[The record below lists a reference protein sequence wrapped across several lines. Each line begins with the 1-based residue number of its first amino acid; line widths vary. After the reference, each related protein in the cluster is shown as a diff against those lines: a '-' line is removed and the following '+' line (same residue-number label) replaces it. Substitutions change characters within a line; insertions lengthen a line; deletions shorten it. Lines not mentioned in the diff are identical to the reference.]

1 MYDCL
6 FPHTVGGA
14 ERWYRNLSIRL
25 AEEGH
30 EVVYLTLRQWDRG
43 ADADVPGVRV
53 VVAGPRMQLYTESG
67 RRRILP
73 PLVFGAGVLWHLL
86 RRGRGYDA
94 VHTASFPYFSLLA
107 AAVAM
112 PLGRYRLVVDWH
124 EAWTFSYWR
133 EYLGRAGGRI
143 GWAVQRLCLRIPQ
156 RAFCFSR
163 LHARRL
169 REEGYRGEV
178 TVLEGEYSGSLEPRA
193 PAEAEPLV
201 VFAGRFIPEKRVEA
215 LIPAIARAQAEL
227 PELRAELFGDGPER
241 ERVKR
246 IAAESGMNGTI
257 SIPGFADT
265 ADVDSAFSRAL
276 CMVLPSRR
284 EGYGL
289 VVVEAAS
296 HGTPS
301 IVVADPD
308 NAAVE
313 LVEDGVNGFV
323 ASSVAPDDIAA
334 AIFRVNDAGPELR
347 RSTAAWFADNAR
359 RLSIGHSLEIV
370 ARAYARR

>member
-1 MYDCL
+1 M
-6 FPHTVGGA
+6 
-14 ERWYRNLSIRL
+14 
-25 AEEGH
+25 
-30 EVVYLTLRQWDRG
+30 
-43 ADADVPGVRV
+43 
-53 VVAGPRMQLYTESG
+53 
-67 RRRILP
+67 
-73 PLVFGAGVLWHLL
+73 
-86 RRGRGYDA
+86 
-94 VHTASFPYFSLLA
+94 
-107 AAVAM
+107 
-112 PLGRYRLVVDWH
+112 
-124 EAWTFSYWR
+124 
-133 EYLGRAGGRI
+133 
-143 GWAVQRLCLRIPQ
+143 
-156 RAFCFSR
+156 
-163 LHARRL
+163 
-169 REEGYRGEV
+169 
-178 TVLEGEYSGSLEPRA
+178 
-193 PAEAEPLV
+193 
-201 VFAGRFIPEKRVEA
+201 EA

-276 CMVLPSRR
+276 AMVLPSRR

-370 ARAYARR
+370 TRAYAPR